1 MKWLF
6 LIIAIIAEIVATN
19 ALKASEAFTRLWP
32 SVLVVA
38 AYATA
43 FFFLSLT
50 LRDIPVGIAYA
61 IWSGAGIVLV
71 TITAAVLFG
80 QKPDL
85 PAILGMALIICG
97 VIVINVFSKSS
108 VH

>member
-6 LIIAIIAEIVATN
+6 LAIAIVAEIVATN
-19 ALKASEAFTRLWP
+19 ALKASESFTKLWP
-32 SVLVVA
+32 SVLVIVG
-38 AYATA
+38 YAVA

-50 LRDIPVGIAYA
+50 LREIPVGIAYA

-71 TITAAVLFG
+71 TITAALLFG

-85 PAILGMALIICG
+85 PAILGMGLIVCG
-97 VIVINVFSKSS
+97 VIVINLFSKSS
-108 VH
+108 LH

>member
-6 LIIAIIAEIVATN
+6 LAIAILTEVVATN
-19 ALKASEAFTRLWP
+19 ALKASESFTKLWP
-32 SVLVVA
+32 SLIVVA
-38 AYATA
+38 GYAVA

-50 LRDIPVGIAYA
+50 LREIQVGTAYA
-61 IWSGAGIVLV
+61 IWSGAGIVLT
-71 TITAAVLFG
+71 TIVAAVLFG

-85 PAILGMALIICG
+85 PAIAGMALIICG

-108 VH
+108 LH